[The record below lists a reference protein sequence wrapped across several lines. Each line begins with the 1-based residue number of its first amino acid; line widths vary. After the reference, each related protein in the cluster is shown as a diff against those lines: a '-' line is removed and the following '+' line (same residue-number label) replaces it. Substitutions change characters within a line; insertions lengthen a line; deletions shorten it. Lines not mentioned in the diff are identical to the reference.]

1 MKILYLTHCNWNSI
15 KQRPHF
21 LAENLNTKER
31 EVHVSYKWSPK
42 KYNYSKNK
50 TSLKLFPCLF
60 APFSLLKFK
69 LFFLLDSFFWKYFFY
84 FLNGIYNYRYVIV
97 THPLLYR
104 YTTKMKSKIIFDC
117 CDDNELF
124 YKKGK
129 LKNLI
134 KTENIVF
141 LSNSDLNIFSSENLF
156 NIYKKNGKKNL
167 LVRNAHSLNIINKK
181 SSKKVLNKKSSAIFN
196 IFYFGTVSSW
206 FDTSLIKAI
215 LKEIHNVKFTIIGPI
230 DSIKI
235 KNDRVEYVGPMEH
248 DKLLNFSTQ
257 ANAFIMP
264 FVVNDLIKSVDPVK
278 LYEYLAFKVPVI
290 SVYYPEIKYFK
301 KYVDFYSNKK
311 EAITLIKNIII
322 KKKINN
328 NFLKKKHSFLIKNS
342 WKYRSNQITNA
353 LQKL

>member
-1 MKILYLTHCNWNSI
+1 MRILYLTHCNWNTI

-21 LAENLNTKER
+21 LAENLDTKER

-60 APFSLLKFK
+60 TPFSLLKFK

-181 SSKKVLNKKSSAIFN
+181 SPKKVSNKKSSAIFN

-215 LKEIHNVKFTIIGPI
+215 LKEIHNVKFTIIGPV

-301 KYVDFYSNKK
+301 KYVNFYSNKK